1 MLPDSASYKIN
12 KLYLMKAIHSISGS
26 KPKSSMPR
34 DKVDSHMCIDVSNSV
49 VFAFLLYLAQ

>member
-1 MLPDSASYKIN
+1 
-12 KLYLMKAIHSISGS
+12 MKAIHSISGS

-49 VFAFLLYLAQ
+49 IFAFLLYLAQ